1 MEDQSP
7 MKTMSLRIDDEQAR
21 ALNAVAVAD
30 GTTVSDVIRD
40 AITDRIEKRRNDD
53 AFQARLRKVMEE
65 SREAL
70 ELLAK

>member
-1 MEDQSP
+1 

-21 ALNAVAVAD
+21 ALNAVAAAD

-40 AITDRIEKRRNDD
+40 AIADRIEKRRNDD
-53 AFQARLRKVMEE
+53 AFQARVRQVMEE